1 LDDYLEYKKTIN
13 TPEAQEELFE
23 RIENYDYD
31 NDKDYA
37 KGLPNIIQGWL
48 EQQSKSGLWDK
59 EKLDM
64 EFVKA
69 KAFYYCA

>member
-1 LDDYLEYKKTIN
+1 MEYKKTIN